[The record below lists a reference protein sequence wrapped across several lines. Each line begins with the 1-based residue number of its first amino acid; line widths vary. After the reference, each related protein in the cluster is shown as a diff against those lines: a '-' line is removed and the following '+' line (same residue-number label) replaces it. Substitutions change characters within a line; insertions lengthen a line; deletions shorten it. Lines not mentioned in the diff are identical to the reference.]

1 MRHRRDGLSE
11 SFLASPE
18 PDPAPEYSVLLI
30 VAGRMQAESFRYQL
44 ASRGFQVD
52 LARSVSAGLERLGG
66 GSYDALV
73 LDWQT
78 LEVEYPGP
86 SGTDIWMRLV
96 RDTRAAAK
104 SMGLVALLD
113 SGQSAQTDIE
123 QAGAIR
129 ISRGTASEPHALAG
143 P

>member
-52 LARSVSAGLERLGG
+52 LAGSVSAGLERVGG
-66 GSYDALV
+66 GTYDALV
-73 LDWQT
+73 LDWQA
-78 LEVEYPGP
+78 LEVAYPGP
-86 SGTDIWMRLV
+86 SGTDIWRLLV
-96 RDTRAAAK
+96 RHPPAPPQRRGPLSLA
-104 SMGLVALLD
+104 D
-113 SGQSAQTDIE
+113 SA
-123 QAGAIR
+123 
-129 ISRGTASEPHALAG
+129 
-143 P
+143 